1 VSKPHLIHF
10 DRTLTKLTKSALI
23 STADGLPLKQSL
35 KKAERGRRFKA
46 LMFALPLLAF
56 VSVSFVLPIFDM
68 LFRSV
73 DNPVVSTY
81 LPKTIEKLTLWKG
94 KELPKAE
101 VFETLARELLIAK
114 KNRTIGKVAARLNFE
129 TSGMRSAINKTVRKI
144 KKYKGTRYKEALIR
158 FDKRWGETNTWHTIK
173 RIGDRY
179 TGVQYLAALDL
190 KMGPEGK
197 IIAQPEDR
205 QVYVKIFLRTLWISL
220 VVTLTCLVL
229 AFPVSYLLATLP
241 LRISNMLM
249 VMVLLPF
256 WTSLLV
262 RTTSWIVLLQRNGV
276 VNDIIVWLGIIDD
289 DSRIQMVYNQ
299 TGTLVAMTQILLP
312 FMILPL
318 YSVMK
323 TISPSYMKAARSLG
337 ASPLRAFARVYVPQT
352 VPGIGAGC
360 LLVFILSIGYYI
372 TPALVGGQSGQ
383 LISNFIA
390 YHMKSSLNWG
400 LAAALGTILLFAVLS
415 LYWLYNKIVGID
427 NMKLG

>member
-1 VSKPHLIHF
+1 MNSSPLII
-10 DRTLTKLTKSALI
+10 A
-23 STADGLPLKQSL
+23 ADGLPLKQSL
-35 KKAERGRRFKA
+35 RKAERGRRFKA
-46 LMFALPLLAF
+46 LMFVLPLFAF
-56 VSVSFVLPIFDM
+56 VSVSFVIPIFDM

-73 DNPVVSTY
+73 DNPVVATH
-81 LPKTIEKLTLWKG
+81 LPKTIKKLNEWDG
-94 KELPKAE
+94 KSLPNEMIFA
-101 VFETLARELLIAK
+101 TLAQELLAAK
-114 KNRTIGKVAARLNFE
+114 KNRTVGKVAARLNFE
-129 TSGMRSAINKTVRKI
+129 TSGMRSTLNKTVRKL
-144 KKYKGTRYKEALIR
+144 KRYKGDVYTEAFIK
-158 FDKRWGETNTWHTIK
+158 FDKRWANKNTWHTIK
-173 RIGDRY
+173 RIGKRY

-190 KMGPEGK
+190 KVGSDGN
-197 IIAQPEDR
+197 IIPQPEDR
-205 QVYVKIFLRTLWISL
+205 QIYVQIFARTFWISL
-220 VVTLTCLVL
+220 LVTITCLIL
-229 AFPVSYLLATLP
+229 AYPVSYLLATLP
-241 LRISNMLM
+241 LRTSNLLM

-289 DSRIQMVYNQ
+289 DARIQMVYNQ
-299 TGTLVAMTQILLP
+299 TGTLIAMTQILLP

-337 ASPLRAFARVYVPQT
+337 AAPAEAFVRVYIPQT

-400 LAAALGTILLFAVLS
+400 LAAALGTLLLFAVLA

>member
-1 VSKPHLIHF
+1 MSKPHLIHF
-10 DRTLTKLTKSALI
+10 DRSLTKLTKSSST

-46 LMFALPLLAF
+46 LMFVLPLLAF

-68 LFRSV
+68 LFRSI

-101 VFETLARELLIAK
+101 VFEALAKELLIAK

-144 KKYKGTRYKEALIR
+144 KKYKGTRYKEALIK

-197 IIAQPEDR
+197 IITQPEDR
-205 QVYVKIFLRTLWISL
+205 QIYVKIFLRTLWISL
-220 VVTLTCLVL
+220 VVTLICLLL

-241 LRISNMLM
+241 LRISNILM

-289 DSRIQMVYNQ
+289 GSRIQMVYNQ

-337 ASPLRAFARVYVPQT
+337 ASPLRAFARVYIPQT

>member
-1 VSKPHLIHF
+1 MNSSPLII
-10 DRTLTKLTKSALI
+10 A
-23 STADGLPLKQSL
+23 ADGLPLKQSL
-35 KKAERGRRFKA
+35 RKAERGRRFKA
-46 LMFALPLLAF
+46 LMFVLPLFAF
-56 VSVSFVLPIFDM
+56 VSVSFVIPIFDM

-73 DNPVVSTY
+73 DNPVVATH
-81 LPKTIEKLTLWKG
+81 LPKTIKKLNEWDG
-94 KELPKAE
+94 KSLPNEMIFA
-101 VFETLARELLIAK
+101 TLAQELLAAK
-114 KNRTIGKVAARLNFE
+114 KNRTVGKVAARLNFE
-129 TSGMRSAINKTVRKI
+129 TSGMRSTLNKTVRKL
-144 KKYKGTRYKEALIR
+144 KRYKGDVYTEAFIK
-158 FDKRWGETNTWHTIK
+158 FDKRWANKNTWHTIK
-173 RIGDRY
+173 RIGKRY

-190 KMGPEGK
+190 KVGNDGN
-197 IIAQPEDR
+197 IIPQPEDR
-205 QVYVKIFLRTLWISL
+205 QIYVQIFARTFWISL
-220 VVTLTCLVL
+220 LVTITCLIL
-229 AFPVSYLLATLP
+229 AYPVSYLLATLP
-241 LRISNMLM
+241 LRISNLLM

-289 DSRIQMVYNQ
+289 DARIQMVYNQ
-299 TGTLVAMTQILLP
+299 TGTLIAMTQILLP

-337 ASPLRAFARVYVPQT
+337 AAPAEAFVRVYIPQT
-352 VPGIGAGC
+352 VAGIGAGC

-400 LAAALGTILLFAVLS
+400 LAAALGTLLLFAVLA